1 MRFLKRQAL
10 DRRTAN
16 NTTLYS
22 DTSRSNVYV
31 SPIGQGSLVLPN
43 GPTSA
48 QPASPSSGMM
58 RYDTT
63 TNQVMVY
70 QGTAWRALRF
80 KESTQITQQSLGLG
94 NALNTLFGPLNPA
107 PPAQVQS
114 SSTWSGSN
122 LLVYVE
128 NVPQLYNSN
137 FLMSQNPVTETTV
150 SVLANSGSTSLTL
163 SSVTDV
169 NVGDTLS
176 TAAPTTT
183 VSTTV
188 NTVANTATYTSG
200 GVTSTTMVVGSFS
213 GTALVAGQLIV
224 GTGFSNGQYITAVSG
239 SGAGPYTITLSA
251 VANTQPSGTLTFDVT
266 GATPLIG
273 TKLLV
278 TSIAGITAGMFV
290 YGQGFNDDGNFGGS
304 QTTVVGT
311 PTGNIVTLSSPP
323 DSTVTGTLLFTTG
336 AGTVFAAST
345 TVTSVNTF
353 TGVITLSQATTGGI
367 AANRA
372 IQVSRPV
379 GYYLRF
385 TSSVPSG
392 KPVTVLSG
400 FDQ

>member
-10 DRRTAN
+10 DRRAAN
-16 NTTLYS
+16 NSTLYS
-22 DTSRSNVYV
+22 DSTRSNVYV

-48 QPASPSSGMM
+48 QPSSPTAGMM

-70 QGTAWRALRF
+70 QGSAWRALRF

-114 SSTWSGSN
+114 NSTWTGSN

-137 FLMSQNPVTETTV
+137 FLMSQNPMTETTV
-150 SVLANSGSTSLTL
+150 GTLANSGSTSLTL
-163 SSVTDV
+163 TSVTDV
-169 NVGDTLS
+169 NVGDTVS

-188 NTVANTATYTSG
+188 NTVANTATYVSG
-200 GVTSTTMVVGSFS
+200 GVASTTMIVNAFS
-213 GTALVAGQLIV
+213 GTAIVAGQLIT
-224 GTGFSNGQYITAVSG
+224 GTGFSQGQYVTAVTGPSG
-239 SGAGPYTITLSA
+239 GNYTITLSA
-251 VANTQPSGTLTFDVT
+251 VANTQPSGTLTFDIS

-278 TSIAGITAGMFV
+278 TSNVGITAGMYV

-304 QTTVVGT
+304 QTTVVSV
-311 PTGNIVTLSSPP
+311 TGSNIVTLSSPP
-323 DSTVTGTLLFTTG
+323 DSTATGTLLFTSG
-336 AGTVFAAST
+336 AGTVFAAGT
-345 TVTSVNTF
+345 TITSVNTF
-353 TGVITLSQATTGGI
+353 TGVVTLNQATTGGI

-372 IQVSRPV
+372 IQVSRPT

-385 TSSVPSG
+385 TSPVPSG